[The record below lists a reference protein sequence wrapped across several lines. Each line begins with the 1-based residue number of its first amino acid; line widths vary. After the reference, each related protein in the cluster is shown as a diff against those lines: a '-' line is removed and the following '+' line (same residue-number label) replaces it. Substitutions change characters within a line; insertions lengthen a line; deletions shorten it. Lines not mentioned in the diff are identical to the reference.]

1 MNSKERVYKA
11 LNRMPVDRVPVFM
24 WFHPSTARRLA
35 ALLEIPPARLADAL
49 GDDIRQTWVN
59 NNYAMEGI
67 VHEHE
72 GETHTDVWDITW
84 RREGEFNQIIHSP
97 LAGADREAC
106 LSYAF
111 PWAELESLLGLM
123 EPVVARAA
131 DSYIGCDVSPCVF
144 EMYARIRGLE
154 NTSLDLALDPELAVA
169 MMSKCADFSVRLSEE
184 ACARFPLDWLW
195 LGDDVAGQRALIMNP
210 ELWREIIKPQ
220 LKRIADVGKA
230 ARLPVAYHCCG
241 ALSPI
246 IPEMIEIGSD
256 VLNPVQCNCP
266 GMNPLELKKE
276 YGKHLSFM
284 GGVDTQD
291 LLPNGSAGEVF
302 RATVD
307 LIEGMTTDGGGYIL
321 AASHAVPP
329 ETPDENI
336 FAMYAAAGITREEI
350 SDRAA
355 DIRDSFLRQF

>member
-1 MNSKERVYKA
+1 MNAKERVHKA

-35 ALLEIPPARLADAL
+35 SLLEIPVARLADAL

-72 GETHTDVWDITW
+72 GETHTDLWGITW
-84 RREGEFNQIIHSP
+84 RKEGEFNQIIHAP
-97 LAGADREAC
+97 LSDADRDVC

-111 PWAELESLLGLM
+111 PWAELDSLLGLM
-123 EPVVARAA
+123 EPVIARAA

-154 NTSLDLALDPELAVA
+154 NASLDLVLNPDLAIV
-169 MMSKCADFSVRLSEE
+169 MMSRCADFSVRLSEE

-195 LGDDVAGQRALIMNP
+195 LGDDVAGQRALIMHP
-210 ELWREIIKPQ
+210 DTWREIIKPQ
-220 LKRIADVGKA
+220 LKRIAEVGKA
-230 ARLPVAYHCCG
+230 AGLPVAYHCCG

-246 IPEMIEIGSD
+246 IPDLIKIGIE
-256 VLNPVQCNCP
+256 VLNPVQCTCP
-266 GMNPLELKKE
+266 GMNPLELKQE
-276 YGKHLSFM
+276 YGNHLSFM
-284 GGVDTQD
+284 GGVDTQG
-291 LLPNGSAGEVF
+291 LLPNGSAGDVY
-302 RATVD
+302 RATVE
-307 LIEGMTTDGGGYIL
+307 LIEGMTVDGGGYIL

-350 SDRAA
+350 NDRAA
-355 DIRDSFLRQF
+355 EIRANSLSGF